1 MKQKDITEK
10 LLEDYEDVFADVVNV
25 LLFNGRQLIFPD
37 ALVTSNVKSHYKASD
52 DKLHEQERDVMK
64 LWKDKGVNI
73 AIYGIENQTKSEK
86 VMPLRILSYD
96 GASYRAQLLRGSS
109 GRLCPVI
116 TIVLYFGWKAHWNQP
131 KTLKRVLH
139 IPSELDDY
147 INDYQI
153 HVFEIAWLSDK
164 QVSMFKSD
172 FHIVADFFTQ
182 LRKNNDYVPSD
193 TKIKHVDEV
202 LKMLTVFG
210 HAPQFEKLVTTKKS
224 KEVRTMCEAIDK
236 IEEVAKF
243 LGIEQ
248 GIQEGIQQG
257 IQEGIQQGIQEGIQQ
272 GIQEGIQQGI
282 QEGIDRERH
291 SQIEQM
297 LKKGKTPAE
306 IADFCN
312 YTMDEI
318 INVQNALLSTI

>member
-10 LLEDYEDVFADVVNV
+10 LLEDYEDVFADIVNV
-25 LLFNGRQLIFPD
+25 LLFDGKQLISPD
-37 ALVTSNVKSHYKASD
+37 ALVTSNVKSHYKAGD
-52 DKLHEQERDVMK
+52 NKLHEQERDVMK

-73 AIYGIENQTKSEK
+73 AIYGIENQTKAEK

-109 GRLCPVI
+109 GRLCPVV
-116 TIVLYFGWKAHWNQP
+116 TIVLYFGWKSHWNQP
-131 KTLKRVLH
+131 KTLKKILH
-139 IPSELDDY
+139 IPTELDAY
-147 INDYQI
+147 VNDYQI
-153 HVFEIAWLSDK
+153 HVFEVAWLSDR

-182 LRKNNDYVPSD
+182 LRKNNDYVPSA
-193 TKIKHVDEV
+193 TRIKHVDEV

-224 KEVRTMCEAIDK
+224 KEVFTMCEAIDK

-257 IQEGIQQGIQEGIQQ
+257 I
-272 GIQEGIQQGI
+272 
-282 QEGIDRERH
+282 DHERH
-291 SQIEQM
+291 SRIEQM

-306 IADFCN
+306 IADFCD
-312 YTMDEI
+312 YTMNEI
-318 INVQNALLSTI
+318 INVQNALLSTV

>member
-10 LLEDYEDVFADVVNV
+10 LLEDYEDVFADIVNV
-25 LLFNGRQLIFPD
+25 LLFDGRQLISPD
-37 ALVTSNVKSHYKASD
+37 ALVTSNVKSHYKAGD
-52 DKLHEQERDVMK
+52 NKLHEQERDVMK

-73 AIYGIENQTKSEK
+73 ALYGIENQTKAEK

-96 GASYRAQLLRGSS
+96 GASYRAQLLKSAS
-109 GRLCPVI
+109 GRLCPVV

-131 KTLKRVLH
+131 KTLKKILH
-139 IPSELDDY
+139 IPSELDAY
-147 INDYQI
+147 VNDYQI
-153 HVFEIAWLSDK
+153 HVFEVAWLSDK

-193 TKIKHVDEV
+193 TRIKHVDEV
-202 LKMLTVFG
+202 LKMLAVFS
-210 HAPQFEKLVTTKKS
+210 HAPQFEKLVTSKKS
-224 KEVRTMCEAIDK
+224 KEVHTMCEAINN
-236 IEEVAKF
+236 IEQVAKF

-257 IQEGIQQGIQEGIQQ
+257 IQEGIQQGIQKGIQQ
-272 GIQEGIQQGI
+272 
-282 QEGIDRERH
+282 GIDRERH

-297 LKKGKTPAE
+297 LKKGKTPEE
-306 IADFCN
+306 IADFCS

-318 INVQNALLSTI
+318 INVQNALLSTV